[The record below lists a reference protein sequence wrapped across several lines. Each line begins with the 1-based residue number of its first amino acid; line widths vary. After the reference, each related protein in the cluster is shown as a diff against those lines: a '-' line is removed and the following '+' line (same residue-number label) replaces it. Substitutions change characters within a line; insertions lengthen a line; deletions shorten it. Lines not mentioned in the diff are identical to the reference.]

1 MKGVEVKQKSHKP
14 DSIIAIAVFIL
25 LVFGLVMISSAGV
38 VISKTR
44 FGNEYYFFN
53 HQLLYGVIPGLIALF
68 VVQKIHYSFWKK
80 IAVPMFIGSLILLV
94 LVFIPGIGT
103 KLLGASRWINLGP
116 ISFQPTEVM
125 KLSIILYLAHWI
137 EARGH
142 KVKSFSEGLVPFLI
156 VIGVVSFLIIKQPDF
171 GTLGAI
177 ILIAMTMFFVSG
189 VPLKYIFGMGIGGL
203 SLGYLLIKF
212 EPYRMNRLMTFL
224 DPANDPQGIGYQIN
238 QALLAIGSGGI
249 FGLGLG
255 HSRQKFNYLPEP
267 VGDSI
272 FAIVAEELGMLGA
285 SILMIVFLLLA
296 LRGFKIAQKAPDQ
309 FSKLVAVGITSWIIY
324 QSLIN
329 IMAIVGLIPLT
340 GIPLPF
346 ISYGSTSL
354 IFILVGVGILL
365 NISKY
370 TKVKVQV

>member
-1 MKGVEVKQKSHKP
+1 MKNVEIKQKSHKP
-14 DSIIAIAVFIL
+14 DTIILVLVFIL
-25 LVFGLVMISSAGV
+25 LLFGLIMISSAGV
-38 VISKTR
+38 VVSKTR

-80 IAVPMFIGSLILLV
+80 VAVPMFIGSLILLI

-103 KLLGASRWINLGP
+103 RLQGASRWIDLGP
-116 ISFQPTEVM
+116 ISFQPTEIM
-125 KLSIILYLAHWI
+125 KLSIILYLAYWI

-142 KVKSFSEGLVPFLI
+142 KVKSFYEGLVPFL
-156 VIGVVSFLIIKQPDF
+156 VVLGLVSFLIIKQPDF
-171 GTLGAI
+171 GTLGATI
-177 ILIAMTMFFVSG
+177 SISMVMFFVSG
-189 VPLKYIFGMGIGGL
+189 VPLKYLFGIGFGGL
-203 SLGYLLIKF
+203 SLGYLLIKL
-212 EPYRMNRLMTFL
+212 EPYRMNRIVTFF
-224 DPANDPQGIGYQIN
+224 DPTADPQGIGYQIN
-238 QALLAIGSGGI
+238 QALIAIGSGGI

-272 FAIVAEELGMLGA
+272 FAVISEELGMVGA
-285 SILMIVFLLLA
+285 SILILIFLFLV
-296 LRGFKIAQKAPDQ
+296 LRGYKIAQKAPDK
-309 FSKLVAVGITSWIIY
+309 FAKLVAVGITSWIIF
-324 QSLIN
+324 QALIN

-354 IFILVGVGILL
+354 VFILIGVGILL
-365 NISKY
+365 NISRY
-370 TKVKVQV
+370 TKA

>member
-1 MKGVEVKQKSHKP
+1 MKKVEAKQKSHKP
-14 DSIIAIAVFIL
+14 DRIIGVAVFIL
-25 LVFGLVMISSAGV
+25 LLFGLIMISSAGV
-38 VISKTR
+38 IVSRVR

-53 HQLLYGVIPGLIALF
+53 HQLLYGVIPGLITLF
-68 VVQKIHYSFWKK
+68 IVQKIHYSFWKK
-80 IAVPMFIGSLILLV
+80 IAVPMFIGALILLI
-94 LVFIPGIGT
+94 LVFIPGVGT
-103 KLLGASRWINLGP
+103 QLQGASRWIDLGP
-116 ISFQPTEVM
+116 ISFQPTEAM
-125 KLSIILYLAHWI
+125 KLAIIIYLAYWI

-156 VIGVVSFLIIKQPDF
+156 VIGLVSFLIIKQPDF
-171 GTLGAI
+171 GTLGSI
-177 ILIAMTMFFVSG
+177 ILISMTMFFVSG
-189 VPLKYIFGMGIGGL
+189 VPLKYIFGMGVSGV

-224 DPANDPQGIGYQIN
+224 DPSKDPQGIGYQIN

-272 FAIVAEELGMLGA
+272 FAVIAEELGMIGA
-285 SILMIVFLLLA
+285 SVLIIIFLFLA
-296 LRGFKIAQKAPDQ
+296 LRGFKIGQKAPDK
-309 FSKLVAVGITSWIIY
+309 FAKLVAVGITSWIIF
-324 QSLIN
+324 QALIN
-329 IMAIVGLIPLT
+329 IMAIVGMIPLT

-354 IFILVGVGILL
+354 IFILIGVGILL

-370 TKVKVQV
+370 TKD